1 MTAVPYV
8 SVIIPCRNE
17 VKYIGACLDS
27 LLGGDYPTEQLEI
40 LVVDGMSDDGTR
52 AVVEQYARASASTRL
67 VDNQRRVTPAALNV
81 GIAQARGSVVML
93 MGAHAAC
100 SPTYISGAVVW
111 LKRSGAD
118 AVGGLCIARPGRDN
132 AVGRAIA
139 AAVSHPFGVG
149 NSYFRTGAGEPR
161 WVDTVP
167 FACYRREVFDRLGG
181 FDEEL
186 VRDQD
191 DEFNQRILRHGGR
204 LLLVPGIASEYYVRE
219 SFGQLW
225 RMFFQ
230 YGYFKP
236 LVVRKVGGVLTGR
249 QLVPALF
256 VSTLLLTAALAPA
269 LGLARLLFALALGAY
284 TAADMGVA
292 LTVTPRIG
300 VRAGLALLLAFPV
313 VHLSYGLGY
322 VWGAVDF
329 LIRYRQAVRPVTLSR

>member
-1 MTAVPYV
+1 MNTAPHV

-27 LLGGDYPTEQLEI
+27 LLASDYPRERLEI
-40 LVVDGMSDDGTR
+40 LIVDGMSDDGTR
-52 AVVEQYARASASTRL
+52 AVVERYAGASPITRM
-67 VDNQRRVTPAALNV
+67 VDNTQRVTPAALNL
-81 GIAQARGSVVML
+81 GLAHARGSIVML

-100 SPTYISGAVVW
+100 SSSYISGAVAW
-111 LKRSGAD
+111 LARSGAD
-118 AVGGLCIARPGRDN
+118 AVGGLCIARPGRDS

-149 NSYFRTGAGEPR
+149 NSHFRTGVDEPR

-167 FACYRREVFDRLGG
+167 FACYRRELFDRVGH
-181 FDEEL
+181 FDEQL
-186 VRDQD
+186 LRDQD

-204 LLLVPGIASEYYVRE
+204 LLLVPGIASEYYARE

-256 VSTLLLTAALAPA
+256 VSSLLLAALLAPA
-269 LGLARLLFALALGAY
+269 LGVARLLFALALGAY
-284 TAADMGVA
+284 MAVEMAVA

-313 VHLSYGLGY
+313 LHLSYGIGY
-322 VWGAVDF
+322 LWGAVDF
-329 LIRYRQAVRPVTLSR
+329 LIRDRRAVGPVALSR